1 MVNIRKETALL
12 IQENVNLSLDDALIL
27 FEIGLLQDHICKR
40 ILIRYEY
47 FKNYKHRCKTQLKIE
62 LANKYCVSMSTVAK
76 YIVI

>member
-47 FKNYKHRCKTQLKIE
+47 FKKCSNGCKTQLKIK
-62 LANKYCVSMSTVAK
+62 LADKYCVSMSTVEK